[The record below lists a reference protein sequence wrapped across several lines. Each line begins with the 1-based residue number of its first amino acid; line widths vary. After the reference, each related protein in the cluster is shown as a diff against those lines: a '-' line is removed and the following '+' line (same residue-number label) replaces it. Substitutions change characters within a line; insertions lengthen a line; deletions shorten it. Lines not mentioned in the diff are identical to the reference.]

1 MTLNTAQYIAPLN
14 SQQVLTGYSQGVK
27 EGTGITILPDGTITL
42 NSGGAATLGFLT
54 SSTIPA
60 PVYNWSL
67 VPSNPSGILVN
78 DGSGNVEWRTNY
90 IQAFPSNSLFP
101 HVGAAG
107 IPAGITADRPPNDY
121 GLLRYNT
128 DLGYMEFNNNSAWL
142 PMTQATGSVFSFV
155 GLATPTANAIGDIW
169 MDTNTQQQKVWEGV
183 SWIPTSPLATPA
195 IPGRVIIGTNIDVDL
210 VTGTISVAST
220 TGVAGGV
227 SNIGVT
233 TITDN
238 VTSTSIDS
246 ALSANQGL
254 QLQTQVD
261 ALDVRANLTFAGL
274 VDGIGI
280 MTYVTTEGALAGF
293 AIGLPLP
300 GPNVLNENYFIM
312 VEQAGAFAPPGG
324 LMTAVTQ
331 GDWFESAGGVWQ
343 FLNVGYDPPAAT
355 TTIPGIIRIATIP
368 EVEAGVDNT
377 TAVSPQGL
385 YAVTSEKATV
395 TWPPPASRTASGNAG
410 EIVLTNNYFYWYDG
424 ANWQRVAS
432 DPSAW

>member
-1 MTLNTAQYIAPLN
+1 MTLNVAQYVAPLN
-14 SQQVLTGYSQGVK
+14 SAQVLTGYNQGVRQ
-27 EGTGITILPDGTITL
+27 GTGITILPDGTITL
-42 NSGGAATLGFLT
+42 NAVGAATLGFLT
-54 SSTIPA
+54 SSTTPA

-67 VPSNPSGILVN
+67 VASNPDGVLAN
-78 DGSGNVEWRTNY
+78 DGAGNVEWRTNY
-90 IQAFPSNSLFP
+90 IQAFPTNDIFP
-101 HVGAAG
+101 HTGAAG
-107 IPAGITADRPPNDY
+107 IPAGTTASRPPNDA

-128 DLGYMEFNNNSAWL
+128 DLGYLEFNNGSAWR

-183 SWIPTSPLATPA
+183 SWVPTSPLATTA
-195 IPGRVIIGTNIDVDL
+195 IPGRVIVGTNIDVDL

-220 TGVAGGV
+220 TGVAGAV
-227 SNIGVT
+227 SNLGLT

-254 QLQTQVD
+254 QLQTQID

-274 VDGIGI
+274 VDGAGI
-280 MTYVTTEGALAGF
+280 MTYVTTEGSLNGF
-293 AIGLPLP
+293 VIGLPLP
-300 GPNVLNENYFIM
+300 GANLLNENYFIM
-312 VEQAGAFAPPGG
+312 VEQAGNFAPPGG

-331 GDWFESAGGVWQ
+331 GDWFESSGGVWQ
-343 FLNVGYDPPAAT
+343 FFNVGYDPPIAT
-355 TTIPGIIRIATIP
+355 NTIAGLIRIATIP
-368 EVEAGVDNT
+368 EAEAGTDNT

-385 YAVTSEKATV
+385 AAAINDFPILVF
-395 TWPPPASRTASGNAG
+395 PPPSSRTDSGSAR
-410 EIVLTNNYFYWYDG
+410 EISWDSNYFYWYDG